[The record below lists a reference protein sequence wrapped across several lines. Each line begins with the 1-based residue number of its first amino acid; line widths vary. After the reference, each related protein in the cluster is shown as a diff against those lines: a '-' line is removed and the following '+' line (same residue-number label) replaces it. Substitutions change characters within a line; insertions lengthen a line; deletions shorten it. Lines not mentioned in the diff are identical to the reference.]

1 MDFLIT
7 LFRDKISGFWYILYI
22 LLCLLFMFALLG
34 VVGDR
39 KRHLIEVG
47 LKEKKRKDIESG
59 KEAKIAAMESKQVL
73 DVMKEEKKGDV
84 VPNANDTSELAKK
97 EETPS
102 VLVIGADGS
111 SNAGSP
117 AVAQQS
123 QPTQQSSQAQVQPVM
138 QQAVS
143 QPTQGAVQQVNAG
156 QQPVVIPSTQG

>member
-39 KRHLIEVG
+39 KRRLIEG
-47 LKEKKRKDIESG
+47 ELKEKKRKDIESG

-73 DVMKEEKKGDV
+73 DVMQEEKKENV
-84 VPNANDTSELAKK
+84 APNANDTSELANK

-102 VLVIGADGS
+102 ILVIGADGS
-111 SNAGSP
+111 SNGESP
-117 AVAQQS
+117 VASQPSQPMPQQMLKQS
-123 QPTQQSSQAQVQPVM
+123 QPVVQQP
-138 QQAVS
+138 VS
-143 QPTQGAVQQVNAG
+143 QPTQTVLPQTTAE